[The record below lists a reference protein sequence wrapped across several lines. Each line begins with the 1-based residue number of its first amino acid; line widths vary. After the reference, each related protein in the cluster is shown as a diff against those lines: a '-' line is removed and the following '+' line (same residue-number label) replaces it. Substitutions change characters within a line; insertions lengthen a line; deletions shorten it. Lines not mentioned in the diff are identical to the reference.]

1 MGAVQIRG
9 KHPFEGGRMADLYT
23 SGARRNIEDFY
34 NAVTGGKYDNPTVV
48 PSVRSNLTS
57 ILGRTA
63 AYRGREVTWNQM
75 MAECEALKP
84 DLRGLRS

>member
-9 KHPFEGGRMADLYT
+9 KHPYEGGRMADLYT
-23 SGARRNIEDFY
+23 SVPGNIEEFY

-48 PSVRSNLTS
+48 PSVHSNLTS

-75 MAECEALKP
+75 MTECEALKP
-84 DLRGLRS
+84 DLRGLKS